1 MNSGKYIFSQVVEF
15 IPKYEFDK
23 LVKLYKGDYHV
34 RRFSTYNHLLHLLF
48 GQLTVCS
55 SLRDICLCFKA
66 HQNSLYHLGVR
77 QTVNASSLS
86 RANEKRDYRIFEGLG
101 QILIG
106 IVRPLYAKENLPK
119 LQELLDYEIF
129 ALDSTTISCSIK
141 LLSWAFGKY
150 SKGAVKMHT
159 AIDLRGNIPS
169 FILVTHG
176 KYHDSNV
183 LDEIEITSMSIYAMD
198 KAYVDFAALAR
209 IDNCGAFFV
218 TRAKD
223 NMQYEILEQ
232 SGNIDEST
240 GLRGGYTVK
249 LTGTKSKNL
258 YPKNMRLVT
267 FYDAEKGEEF
277 KFITNN
283 QDISA
288 IEVTDIYK
296 NRWQI
301 EVFFKWIKQN
311 LTIKS
316 LWGNSENAV
325 KLHLWTAICAYLLVA
340 RIKANYQSPYSIT
353 ECHTLISV
361 SALAKINLK
370 EMLMPESLSQNQ
382 NVKEL
387 DLFNFALEK

>member
-1 MNSGKYIFSQVVEF
+1 MIEF
-15 IPKYEFDK
+15 VPKYEFDK
-23 LVKLYKGDYHV
+23 LVKLYKGDYHT
-34 RRFSTYNHLLHLLF
+34 RSFSTYNHLLHLLF

-55 SLRDICLCFKA
+55 SLRDICLCLKA
-66 HQNSLYHLGVR
+66 HQNSLYHLGIR

-101 QILIG
+101 QALIG
-106 IVRPLYAKENLPK
+106 IVRPLYAKENTPK
-119 LQELLDYEIF
+119 LQELTDYEIF

-159 AIDLRGNIPS
+159 AIDLRGSIPS

-183 LDEIEITSMSIYAMD
+183 LDEIEPTPMSIYAMD

-209 IDNCGAFFV
+209 IDSCGAFFV

-240 GLRGGYTVK
+240 GLRGDYTIK
-249 LTGTKSKNL
+249 LTGAKSKNL
-258 YPKNMRLVT
+258 YPKSMRIVV
-267 FYDAEKGEEF
+267 FYDTVKEEEF

-283 QDISA
+283 QYISA
-288 IEVTDIYK
+288 IEVTNIYK

-311 LTIKS
+311 LTIKL

-340 RIKANYQSPYSIT
+340 RIKANCQSPYSIT
-353 ECHTLISV
+353 ECYTLISV
-361 SALAKINLK
+361 SALAKVDLR
-370 EMLMPESLSQNQ
+370 ELLTPESFSQNK

>member
-1 MNSGKYIFSQVVEF
+1 MNSGKYIFSQMIEF
-15 IPKYEFDK
+15 VPKYEFDK
-23 LVKLYKGDYHV
+23 LVKLYKGDYHT
-34 RRFSTYNHLLHLLF
+34 RSFSTYNHLLHLLF

-55 SLRDICLCFKA
+55 SLRDICLCLKA
-66 HQNSLYHLGVR
+66 HHNSLYHLGIR

-101 QILIG
+101 QTLIG
-106 IVRPLYAKENLPK
+106 IVRPLYAGENIPK
-119 LQELLDYEIF
+119 LQDLADYEIF

-159 AIDLRGNIPS
+159 GIDLRGSIPS

-183 LDEIEITSMSIYAMD
+183 LDELEPTPMSIYAMD

-209 IDNCGAFFV
+209 IDSCGAFFV

-240 GLRGGYTVK
+240 GLRGDYTVK
-249 LTGTKSKNL
+249 LTGAKSKNL
-258 YPKNMRLVT
+258 YPKSMRMVT
-267 FYDAEKGEEF
+267 FYENDKEEEF

-288 IEVTDIYK
+288 LEVTNIYK

-311 LTIKS
+311 LTIKL

-340 RIKANYQSPYSIT
+340 RIKASCQSPYSIT

-361 SALAKINLK
+361 SALAKVDLRELLI
-370 EMLMPESLSQNQ
+370 PESLSQNK

-387 DLFNFALEK
+387 DLFNVALEK